1 MSLFAQLKAYI
12 KQDQAVVLATV
23 VRGPTDW
30 LGLKALV
37 PVQDASGGPLLE
49 TSLSDEIQR
58 DAQSFVNQW
67 NTTTRKYVINAGEI
81 EVFFEVYRPAPQL
94 VVVGAVHI
102 AAELVI
108 FAQRFGF
115 RTYVIDPRSAFTTQT
130 RFPHADELLVQW
142 PDEALPKVGLTPD
155 TAVVVLSHDP
165 KLDDPALRLA
175 LPSPAFYVGALG
187 SRKTHAQRVER
198 LLADGLTQAD
208 LDRLHAPIG
217 LNIGGR
223 TPAEIALSI
232 MAEIVAVRN
241 GKSIIE
247 HQ

>member
-23 VRGPTDW
+23 VRGPIDW

-37 PVQDASGGPLLE
+37 PAQGAVVGPLLE
-49 TSLSDEIQR
+49 TVLSDEIRR
-58 DAQSFVNQW
+58 DAQTSVSQR
-67 NTTTRKYVINAGEI
+67 NTVIRVYTVEAEEI
-81 EVFFEVYRPAPQL
+81 EVFFEVYRPAPRL

-102 AAELVI
+102 AAELVT

-115 RTYVIDPRSAFTTQT
+115 RTYVVDPRSAFATQT
-130 RFPHADELLVQW
+130 RFPHADELLTQW
-142 PDEALPKVGLTPD
+142 PDEALSELGLTPD

-187 SRKTHAQRVER
+187 SRKTHTQRVQR

-223 TPAEIALSI
+223 TPAEIALGI

-241 GKSIIE
+241 GKSIVDNK
-247 HQ
+247 